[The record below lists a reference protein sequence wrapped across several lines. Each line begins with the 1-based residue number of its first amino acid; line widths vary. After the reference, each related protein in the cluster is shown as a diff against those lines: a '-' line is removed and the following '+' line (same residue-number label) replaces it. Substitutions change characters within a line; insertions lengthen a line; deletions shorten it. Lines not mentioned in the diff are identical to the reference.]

1 MFVFQAKKQVEEKHL
16 HPFVYEL
23 IKRTDL
29 GFSDEQK
36 QQLAD
41 YVEKKGESAENNKLD
56 IYFAGKLSAE
66 DFKKAIED
74 MKDFLKQQY
83 GVEIKVSIE
92 KVVSIDKKEGYYV
105 YYVAHMERF
114 DIPQEKPSVIPTKT
128 ITIQEKPSPRPTA
141 TMDDVEKRAQELRE
155 EGYQGVEIVDSE
167 EEAKKKLGEF
177 PKGSETVL
185 EKYTI
190 ETGVDDTLEA
200 ENIEIFASSMSTKY
214 EYETYIQNVPD
225 IIHGYGYYFEKA
237 GTYSIPKTKEGTQKE
252 KQKGTQEGALNIR
265 NNAGDAGGFGAYLYT
280 AHADFMTTHTG
291 IATGKAPVDLAAY
304 FCRGYTGVLKG
315 YTPQETIE
323 MHRKKIKT
331 LVDAYHTFDGI
342 RGTIPDDLWV
352 SLRAFSFALADYAIE
367 LGVINENRKNE
378 YADAF
383 AFGMLAQIWY
393 ESGLTLDQF
402 FPWLRE
408 ETDMDID
415 PDLVITTIMKDRD
428 NYRLFYGDQEITE
441 KTVVKASPYKDLLI
455 TMPDG
460 NTPLAHLRIS
470 HPKWLYAKGAWD
482 GNSKYKN
489 LINKGVF
496 ITSIDRWSW
505 LGIGGTARY
514 HPIETEIHFRLT
526 RGKVED
532 KYIIGY
538 KPVKEEEKPKAVN
551 AFSIVGDR
559 EFRLVGTQFKT
570 HGTIIAYGDKSI
582 NDLKNDPNFS
592 LDYVGI
598 AVPKKENI
606 AYLVL
611 PAGDPIKDRLPSV
624 VDNCEE
630 GIQNGALVYE
640 DYRYDL
646 ILTINGKR
654 INVPPG
660 IPKYLIDKGLKPED
674 LNYEINQDNTIDIFV
689 YIDKKGRPSKN
700 KTDYF
705 EVIASGVKLDK
716 DDFNAIRGQPISNFA
731 SFEDNGRTGLD
742 LYAVVKINKDGTKT
756 LVDAAR
762 IAGHEFDYMFLYERG
777 YAKQYLGSLPSSRV
791 VVSESGERSYH
802 IMPTDIPKEWRD
814 LLVGTIP
821 RELITASAD
830 GKSGTFTAML
840 DKNVAVQKGI
850 EGYFVNYWMNYEGKP
865 QPSFEFANLPVSI
878 ETLTSKNANTRK
890 SAIAQLVSLSQNPVS
905 AEEASNYIG
914 LISEVEAKWKD
925 KLDKEDRRNLAEA
938 RANFE
943 RYSGMVGAGER
954 AAGVSR
960 RMPTTISAPT
970 PPTVKPEEEFPAPRS
985 VIPTDLFV
993 GELTDERIEG
1003 AFLNLWSA
1011 LFTDAYMRSEGKPA
1025 SERVAAVK
1033 EYMKA
1038 FMNNLGLPTAEEY
1051 TGMTDDEKKEIKYKL
1066 FATYEVGD
1074 NETMAF
1080 LDALY
1085 SGDIDK
1091 VMQILKE
1098 GYAHQSP
1105 ILGAFEGMS
1114 NVKIY
1119 IPRERVVTGVGG
1131 AVFTFES
1138 EGYKGGKL
1146 GAPQKGLMINA
1157 SAFVNFIRELY
1168 MERSLDINF
1177 EDATITLNEKALE
1190 RYGVEPGV
1198 KARIEERLAGGE
1210 ELYAEGM
1217 IGLRFIFDNRGRLQ
1231 TTYGTPELTVGAG
1244 NIRIGNVIVAIEGD
1258 YTKLPVFQGTVDRY
1272 TLEGK
1277 ADFILLVP
1285 WEVKA
1290 GGRITAGERTAFAV
1304 VAARIAQK
1312 DGAFYLEPFF
1322 GAEAKGMGEL
1332 QQLGGGVTFGT
1343 RYGSL
1348 RLGVDQ
1354 TKYNCWMFNVR
1365 IGIGG
1370 EF

>member
-23 IKRTDL
+23 IKRTGF

-74 MKDFLKQQY
+74 MKGFIKQY

-92 KVVSIDKKEGYYV
+92 KKEG

-155 EGYQGVEIVDSE
+155 KGYQGVEIVDSE

-190 ETGVDDTLEA
+190 KTGVDDTLRE
-200 ENIEIFASSMSTKY
+200 EDIKKY
-214 EYETYIQNVPD
+214 KYATVIQGVQA
-225 IIHGYGYYFEKA
+225 IIHSYGYYFENT
-237 GTYSIPKTKEGTQKE
+237 GTYSIPK
-252 KQKGTQEGALNIR
+252 TQEGALNIR
-265 NNAGDAGGFGAYLYT
+265 NNAGDAGGFGAYMYSSYV
-280 AHADFMTTHTG
+280 DFM
-291 IATGKAPVDLAAY
+291 KAAYRIFTNANKKGDKKNAEKFNKIFNDPFYLAAY
-304 FCRGYTGVLKG
+304 LCRGYTGVLSFKD
-315 YTPQETIE
+315 ETGKLERSESKTIN
-323 MHRKKIKT
+323 MHRKKIQT
-331 LVDAYHTFDGI
+331 LVDAYGTFDGI

-352 SLRAFSFALADYAIE
+352 SFRAFSLALADYAIN
-367 LGVINENRKNE
+367 LGVIDKNRKNE

-383 AFGMLAQIWY
+383 AFGMLAQIWH

-402 FPWLRE
+402 FQWLRE
-408 ETDMDID
+408 ETDMEID
-415 PDLVITTIMKDRD
+415 PDKVITTIIMKERD
-428 NYRLFYGDQEITE
+428 KCRLFYGDQEITE

-455 TMPDG
+455 TREDG
-460 NTPLAHLRIS
+460 KTPIAHLRIS
-470 HPKWLYAKGAWD
+470 HPKWLYVMGAWD
-482 GNSKYKN
+482 GNSTYKD
-489 LINKGVF
+489 LINGGVF
-496 ITSIDRWSW
+496 ITTVEKWSW
-505 LGIGGTARY
+505 LGIGGTAYY

-526 RGKVED
+526 KEKVED

-570 HGTIIAYGDKSI
+570 NGTIIAYGYKSKSI

-598 AVPKKENI
+598 AVPKGKENI

-611 PAGDPIKDRLPSV
+611 PAGDHIKDRLPSV
-624 VDNCEE
+624 VDTCEE

-654 INVPPG
+654 INVLPG
-660 IPKYLIDKGLKPED
+660 ISKYLIDKGLKPEH
-674 LNYEINQDNTIDIFV
+674 LNYEINPDNTIDIFV
-689 YIDKKGRPSKN
+689 YIDKNGRPSKN
-700 KTDYF
+700 PTDHV
-705 EVIASGVKLDK
+705 EVIASGVKISE
-716 DDFNAIRGQPISNFA
+716 DDLNAIRGKPISNFA

-762 IAGHEFDYMFLYERG
+762 IAGHEFDYKWLHENNYRKM
-777 YAKQYLGSLPSSRV
+777 YLCSLPSSRV

-802 IMPTDIPKEWRD
+802 IMPTDIPPEYRD

-830 GKSGTFTAML
+830 GKSGAFTAML
-840 DKNVAVQKGI
+840 DEHVAVQKGI
-850 EGYFVNYWMNYEGKP
+850 GKYVVSYWMNYTDKP
-865 QPSFEFANLPVSI
+865 QPSFEFANLPVSV
-878 ETLTSKNANTRK
+878 ETLTSKDANTRK
-890 SAIAQLVSLSQNPVS
+890 SAIAQLVSLSQNPMS
-905 AEEASNYIG
+905 REEASNYIG

-925 KLDKEDRRNLAEA
+925 RLDKEDRRNLAEA

-954 AAGVSR
+954 AAGVSER
-960 RMPTTISAPT
+960 IPTTIGAPT
-970 PPTVKPEEEFPAPRS
+970 PPTIKPKEEFPAPRS

-993 GELTDERIEG
+993 GELTEERIEG
-1003 AFLNLWSA
+1003 AFFNLWSA

-1025 SERVAAVK
+1025 SERVAAVR

-1038 FMNNLGLPTAEEY
+1038 FMNNLGLPTAEKYGE
-1051 TGMTDDEKKEIKYKL
+1051 MLPEEKESVRYKL
-1066 FATYEVGD
+1066 FANTDVD
-1074 NETMAF
+1074 DDTTMK
-1080 LDALY
+1080 LLNALY
-1085 SGDIDK
+1085 SGDIDT
-1091 VMQILKE
+1091 VMQILK
-1098 GYAHQSP
+1098 GHKQSP
-1105 ILGAFEGMS
+1105 LLGAFEGMS

-1119 IPRERVVTGVGG
+1119 IPRQMVVTVVGG
-1131 AVFTFES
+1131 TVFTFES

-1157 SAFVNFIRELY
+1157 SAFVDFIRELY

-1190 RYGVEPGV
+1190 RYGVEPKV

-1210 ELYAEGM
+1210 ELYAEGT

-1231 TTYGTPELTVGAG
+1231 TTYGTPELTVGVG

-1277 ADFILLVP
+1277 ANFLLLVP

-1304 VAARIAQK
+1304 VAAK
-1312 DGAFYLEPFF
+1312 VMETEGGALSLEPFV

-1332 QQLGGGVTFGT
+1332 QKWGAGT
-1343 RYGSL
+1343 TIGTPYGSS
-1348 RLGVDQ
+1348 RFGVWR
-1354 TKYNCWMFNVR
+1354 TKDNWVLDV
-1365 IGIGG
+1365 GIGV